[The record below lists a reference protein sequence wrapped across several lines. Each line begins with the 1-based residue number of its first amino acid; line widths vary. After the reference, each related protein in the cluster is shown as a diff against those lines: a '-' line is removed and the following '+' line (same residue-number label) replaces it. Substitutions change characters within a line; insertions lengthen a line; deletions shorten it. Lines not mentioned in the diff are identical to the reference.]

1 MDQTEATS
9 LRSYQVSEHPLKA
22 ILLVDDDRNLAES
35 LQAALVEEN
44 YFVDV
49 AYDGQQA
56 LLKLKAN
63 QYDIVVTDLMMPNLR
78 GDQLYDE
85 VKKLRPELANRVL
98 LITGY
103 PTDPTLKAFV
113 DRAKLICLV
122 KPFALN
128 DLIAG
133 VRQMLN

>member
-1 MDQTEATS
+1 MDQTQATS
-9 LRSYQVSEHPLKA
+9 TQSYKVSDHPLKA

-44 YFVDV
+44 YLVDV
-49 AYDGQQA
+49 ANDGQQA
-56 LLKLKAN
+56 LLKLKVN
-63 QYDIVVTDLMMPNLR
+63 EYDGLVTDLMMPNLR

-85 VKKLRPELANRVL
+85 VAKLRPELAKRVL

-103 PTDPTLKAFV
+103 PSDPKLKAFI
-113 DRAKLICLV
+113 DRVNLKCLI